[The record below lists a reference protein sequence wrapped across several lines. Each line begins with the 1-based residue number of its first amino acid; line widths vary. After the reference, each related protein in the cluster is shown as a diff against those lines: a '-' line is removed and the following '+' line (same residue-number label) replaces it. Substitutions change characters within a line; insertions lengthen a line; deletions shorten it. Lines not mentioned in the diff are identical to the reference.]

1 MTPIQE
7 TEIDMEKLEKRT
19 MPSLTWRI
27 NEEKA
32 EVRGETDELDAMRQ
46 AVSKILQTERYRYAV
61 YDWNYGVELEDLY
74 GKNVSYVIPELKRRI
89 EDALLADDR
98 VTAVTDFSFRE
109 EKGQRDGGIY
119 GIYDFRGS
127 DGREDG
133 GYMMAVSYEELMEKK
148 LDRIDDRRDKRQGSL
163 IYDALAPNAAET
175 AQFYADLDLLADR
188 TFADTAVGEDLTRRA
203 AERGMLR
210 KGAVKATFY
219 GRFLDADGAVYP
231 VENGTRFA
239 LEEYKYIV
247 LGREADGRYILECET
262 EGACGNVYLGELLPL
277 ETMPDLA
284 KATLE
289 ELRTDGED
297 AEGDEEL
304 RKRFFASFDADAFGG
319 NIADYKRKV
328 NAMQNVG
335 GLKVYPAW
343 NGGGTVKLVL
353 IDQGWRRPTETEL
366 AALQKEIDPES
377 KGEGYGIAPIGH
389 KVTVEG
395 VTEVRCNIALQLSVA
410 EDVTKGTV
418 LTKLTEGFSAY
429 FEELRKNWADSD
441 FLTVRISHLES
452 RALETDGVV
461 DVSDCGINGGSG
473 NLILGANDVPVLG
486 EIEVKQ

>member
-98 VTAVTDFSFRE
+98 VTAVTDFPFGR
-109 EKGQRDGGIY
+109 KRARDGGIY

-175 AQFYADLDLLADR
+175 GAILRRFG
-188 TFADTAVGEDLTRRA
+188 FAGGQNLCGYGCG
-203 AERGMLR
+203 RGFDQTGGREGKLR

-262 EGACGNVYLGELLPL
+262 EGACGNVYLGSCCPW
-277 ETMPDLA
+277 
-284 KATLE
+284 
-289 ELRTDGED
+289 
-297 AEGDEEL
+297 
-304 RKRFFASFDADAFGG
+304 KRC
-319 NIADYKRKV
+319 
-328 NAMQNVG
+328 
-335 GLKVYPAW
+335 
-343 NGGGTVKLVL
+343 
-353 IDQGWRRPTETEL
+353 
-366 AALQKEIDPES
+366 
-377 KGEGYGIAPIGH
+377 PI
-389 KVTVEG
+389 
-395 VTEVRCNIALQLSVA
+395 
-410 EDVTKGTV
+410 
-418 LTKLTEGFSAY
+418 
-429 FEELRKNWADSD
+429 
-441 FLTVRISHLES
+441 
-452 RALETDGVV
+452 
-461 DVSDCGINGGSG
+461 
-473 NLILGANDVPVLG
+473 
-486 EIEVKQ
+486 

>member
-1 MTPIQE
+1 
-7 TEIDMEKLEKRT
+7 
-19 MPSLTWRI
+19 
-27 NEEKA
+27 
-32 EVRGETDELDAMRQ
+32 
-46 AVSKILQTERYRYAV
+46 
-61 YDWNYGVELEDLY
+61 
-74 GKNVSYVIPELKRRI
+74 
-89 EDALLADDR
+89 
-98 VTAVTDFSFRE
+98 
-109 EKGQRDGGIY
+109 
-119 GIYDFRGS
+119 
-127 DGREDG
+127 
-133 GYMMAVSYEELMEKK
+133 MAVSYEELMEKK

-304 RKRFFASFDADAFGG
+304 RKRFSASFDADAFGG
-319 NIADYKRKV
+319 NIADYKSKV
-328 NAMQNVG
+328 NAMQNG
-335 GLKVYPAW
+335 
-343 NGGGTVKLVL
+343 
-353 IDQGWRRPTETEL
+353 
-366 AALQKEIDPES
+366 
-377 KGEGYGIAPIGH
+377 
-389 KVTVEG
+389 
-395 VTEVRCNIALQLSVA
+395 
-410 EDVTKGTV
+410 
-418 LTKLTEGFSAY
+418 
-429 FEELRKNWADSD
+429 
-441 FLTVRISHLES
+441 
-452 RALETDGVV
+452 
-461 DVSDCGINGGSG
+461 GGSG

>member
-1 MTPIQE
+1 
-7 TEIDMEKLEKRT
+7 
-19 MPSLTWRI
+19 
-27 NEEKA
+27 
-32 EVRGETDELDAMRQ
+32 
-46 AVSKILQTERYRYAV
+46 
-61 YDWNYGVELEDLY
+61 
-74 GKNVSYVIPELKRRI
+74 
-89 EDALLADDR
+89 
-98 VTAVTDFSFRE
+98 
-109 EKGQRDGGIY
+109 
-119 GIYDFRGS
+119 
-127 DGREDG
+127 
-133 GYMMAVSYEELMEKK
+133 MAVSYEELMEKK

-188 TFADTAVGEDLTRRA
+188 TFADTAV
-203 AERGMLR
+203 
-210 KGAVKATFY
+210 
-219 GRFLDADGAVYP
+219 
-231 VENGTRFA
+231 
-239 LEEYKYIV
+239 
-247 LGREADGRYILECET
+247 
-262 EGACGNVYLGELLPL
+262 
-277 ETMPDLA
+277 
-284 KATLE
+284 
-289 ELRTDGED
+289 GED

-366 AALQKEIDPES
+366 AALQKEIDPDS

-461 DVSDCGINGGSG
+461 DVLDCGINGGSG
-473 NLILGANDVPVLG
+473 NLILGANEVPVPG

>member
-1 MTPIQE
+1 
-7 TEIDMEKLEKRT
+7 
-19 MPSLTWRI
+19 
-27 NEEKA
+27 
-32 EVRGETDELDAMRQ
+32 
-46 AVSKILQTERYRYAV
+46 
-61 YDWNYGVELEDLY
+61 
-74 GKNVSYVIPELKRRI
+74 
-89 EDALLADDR
+89 
-98 VTAVTDFSFRE
+98 
-109 EKGQRDGGIY
+109 
-119 GIYDFRGS
+119 
-127 DGREDG
+127 
-133 GYMMAVSYEELMEKK
+133 MAVSYEELMEKK

-304 RKRFFASFDADAFGG
+304 RKRFFARFDADAFGG
-319 NIADYKRKV
+319 NIADY
-328 NAMQNVG
+328 
-335 GLKVYPAW
+335 
-343 NGGGTVKLVL
+343 
-353 IDQGWRRPTETEL
+353 
-366 AALQKEIDPES
+366 
-377 KGEGYGIAPIGH
+377 
-389 KVTVEG
+389 
-395 VTEVRCNIALQLSVA
+395 
-410 EDVTKGTV
+410 
-418 LTKLTEGFSAY
+418 
-429 FEELRKNWADSD
+429 
-441 FLTVRISHLES
+441 
-452 RALETDGVV
+452 
-461 DVSDCGINGGSG
+461 
-473 NLILGANDVPVLG
+473 
-486 EIEVKQ
+486 

>member
-1 MTPIQE
+1 
-7 TEIDMEKLEKRT
+7 
-19 MPSLTWRI
+19 
-27 NEEKA
+27 
-32 EVRGETDELDAMRQ
+32 
-46 AVSKILQTERYRYAV
+46 
-61 YDWNYGVELEDLY
+61 
-74 GKNVSYVIPELKRRI
+74 
-89 EDALLADDR
+89 
-98 VTAVTDFSFRE
+98 
-109 EKGQRDGGIY
+109 
-119 GIYDFRGS
+119 
-127 DGREDG
+127 
-133 GYMMAVSYEELMEKK
+133 MAVSYEELMEKK

-366 AALQKEIDPES
+366 AALQK
-377 KGEGYGIAPIGH
+377 
-389 KVTVEG
+389 
-395 VTEVRCNIALQLSVA
+395 VA

>member
-1 MTPIQE
+1 
-7 TEIDMEKLEKRT
+7 
-19 MPSLTWRI
+19 
-27 NEEKA
+27 
-32 EVRGETDELDAMRQ
+32 
-46 AVSKILQTERYRYAV
+46 
-61 YDWNYGVELEDLY
+61 
-74 GKNVSYVIPELKRRI
+74 
-89 EDALLADDR
+89 
-98 VTAVTDFSFRE
+98 
-109 EKGQRDGGIY
+109 
-119 GIYDFRGS
+119 
-127 DGREDG
+127 
-133 GYMMAVSYEELMEKK
+133 MAVSYEELMEKK

-410 EDVTKGTV
+410 EDVTKGTS
-418 LTKLTEGFSAY
+418 LYGHF
-429 FEELRKNWADSD
+429 
-441 FLTVRISHLES
+441 
-452 RALETDGVV
+452 
-461 DVSDCGINGGSG
+461 
-473 NLILGANDVPVLG
+473 P
-486 EIEVKQ
+486 